1 MAHCSGYRVRLVDE
15 PAGVYAARLVLL
27 FPLHCNPELAMG
39 FIRTFILPKDVDFN
53 NALQAQAL
61 ITRTIVEDLRNT
73 CVDKDA
79 SARAAIT
86 VHADE
91 ARALKT
97 KNMKELLDVFIAPY
111 DKESI
116 YRMITQLDWITLS
129 VRHFILEIEAYGILS
144 IQEYQPIF
152 EVLVE
157 MATLLEQGVTRLSK
171 KSPKLLTH
179 EIDLIHHNYNHVV
192 ELCARSIAEL
202 LVQDDCKRII
212 THKEVLTQ
220 LKEVAKRIQ
229 VTANSLEDMAIKVI

>member
-1 MAHCSGYRVRLVDE
+1 
-15 PAGVYAARLVLL
+15 
-27 FPLHCNPELAMG
+27 MG

-53 NALQAQAL
+53 NALRAQAH
-61 ITRTIVEDLRNT
+61 ITRTIVEDLRNA

-79 SARAAIT
+79 SARAAIS

-129 VRHFILEIEAYGILS
+129 VRHFMLEIEAYRILS

-152 EVLVE
+152 EVLVD
-157 MATLLEQGVTRLSK
+157 MATLLEQGVTQLSK

-179 EIDLIHHNYNHVV
+179 EINLIHHKYNHTV
-192 ELCARSIAEL
+192 ELCAQSMAKL
-202 LVQDDCKRII
+202 LHQDDYKRII

-220 LKEVAKRIQ
+220 LREVAKRIQ
-229 VTANSLEDMAIKVI
+229 VTANSLEDMAIKVT

>member
-1 MAHCSGYRVRLVDE
+1 
-15 PAGVYAARLVLL
+15 
-27 FPLHCNPELAMG
+27 MG

-53 NALQAQAL
+53 NALRAQAH
-61 ITRTIVEDLRNT
+61 ITRTIVEDLHNA

-79 SARAAIT
+79 SARAAISI
-86 VHADE
+86 HADE
-91 ARALKT
+91 ARALKK

-129 VRHFILEIEAYGILS
+129 VRHFLLEIEAYGILS

-157 MATLLEQGVTRLSK
+157 MATLLEQGVDQLSK
-171 KSPKLLTH
+171 KSPKLLAH
-179 EIDLIHHNYNHVV
+179 DIDLIHDKYNHAV
-192 ELCARSIAEL
+192 ELCAQSIAKL
-202 LVQDDCKRII
+202 LNQDDYKRII
-212 THKEVLTQ
+212 THKEILTQ

-229 VTANSLEDMAIKVI
+229 VTANSLEDMAIKII